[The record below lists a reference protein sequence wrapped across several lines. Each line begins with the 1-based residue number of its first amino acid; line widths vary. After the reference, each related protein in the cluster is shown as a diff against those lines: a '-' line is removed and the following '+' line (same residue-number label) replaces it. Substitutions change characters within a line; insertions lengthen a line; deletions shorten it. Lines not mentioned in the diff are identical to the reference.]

1 MNATADHAALV
12 AEARAY
18 LEHAPFNFPEGVSLI
33 DRLAAA
39 LQAPR
44 GDEEP
49 EGHFDPHFMSAREKI
64 NALAA
69 SLSREAVARIIDP
82 TAFEPMTGH
91 IPVQRQKDALAKA
104 DAILALALPPA
115 PQGWRDISELP
126 ENENLILAWIDEF
139 DAPEVWVATL
149 YFEAL
154 RSDAPHMAHLKAQA
168 KTIHWWMYA
177 PKSPYPHPA
186 APTQPE
192 EAR

>member
-1 MNATADHAALV
+1 MTK
-12 AEARAY
+12 E
-18 LEHAPFNFPEGVSLI
+18 
-33 DRLAAA
+33 
-39 LQAPR
+39 QAPR
-44 GDEEP
+44 GDGEP
-49 EGHFDPHFMSAREKI
+49 EERVREWLSHQDESSPEEATRRDIDAIMAKHSPELRV
-64 NALAA
+64 ALAPFA
-69 SLSREAVARIIDP
+69 SPSREAVARIIDP
-82 TAFEPMTGH
+82 GAMWDLNGVPGFPLVAEPWAG
-91 IPVQRQKDALAKA
+91 RQQVALAKA

-126 ENENLILAWIDEF
+126 ENENLILVWIDEY

-186 APTQPE
+186 APTHPE